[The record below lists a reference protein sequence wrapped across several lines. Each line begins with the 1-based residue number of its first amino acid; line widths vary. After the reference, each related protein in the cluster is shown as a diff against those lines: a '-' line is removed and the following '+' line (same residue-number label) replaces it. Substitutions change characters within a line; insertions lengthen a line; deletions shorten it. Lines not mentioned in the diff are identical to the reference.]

1 YGGKVIAMK
10 NLKDIRK
17 QGLNARLIRS
27 LLQAGIICVAV
38 YFVLYF
44 LIGHALSYYF
54 NHSDF
59 EERHLIKQVRSLQSY
74 VDKEQISS
82 TNLARLTAWE
92 KKQPLIFLE
101 LYHEGKCIYAS
112 PEQATDAVAVDFVEE
127 NSTAASFLYPV
138 KLQDMDVEAWV
149 YSDFFYQYYNIGTAV
164 AFVVAVILFFILF
177 LRSVRQL
184 IQYICQLTDDMQ
196 IIEGGDLDH
205 EAVIKGD
212 DELTDLAK
220 SMNSMRLSFKT
231 QMQEEQKLYENNK
244 NMITQMS
251 HDLRTP
257 LTSLMLYTDIVKHR
271 RYKDESELQECLDKI
286 DEKAHQIKY
295 RSDHLF
301 EYALAEHSAIQEK
314 TLTCE
319 QAFDKWI
326 VTITK
331 ELEDAGFTVDLSRHW
346 GSESVL
352 VCREYLERIADNIVS
367 NIIKYADL
375 EELVLIRT
383 INSDSQSGLFFS
395 NGCGVDLEKADSHGV
410 GLESIRE
417 MMMRM
422 NGSCYIGQT
431 NNRFELTLLFPY
443 VHEVA

>member
-1 YGGKVIAMK
+1 MK
-10 NLKDIRK
+10 NLKDISRK

-44 LIGHALSYYF
+44 LIGQALSYYF

-59 EERHLIKQVRSLQSY
+59 EEKRLIKQVRSLQSY
-74 VDKEQISS
+74 IDKEEISS
-82 TNLARLTAWE
+82 SNLAKLETWE

-101 LYHEGKCIYAS
+101 LYREGKCLYAS
-112 PEQATDAVAVDFVEE
+112 PEQATDAVAIDFVEE
-127 NSTAASFLYPV
+127 TSTVDSSLYPIR
-138 KLQDMDVEAWV
+138 LQDMDVEAWV

-164 AFVVAVILFFILF
+164 AFIAAVVLFFILF

-184 IQYICQLTDDMQ
+184 IQYICQLTDDMH

-205 EAVIKGD
+205 EAAIKGN

-231 QMQEEQKLYENNK
+231 QMREEQKLYENNK

-257 LTSLMLYTDIVKHR
+257 LTSLMLYTDIVKQH
-271 RYKDESELQECLDKI
+271 RYKDERELQECLDKI

-301 EYALAEHSAIQEK
+301 EYALAEHSTCQEK

-319 QAFDKWI
+319 QAFDKW
-326 VTITK
+326 VMKMTK
-331 ELEDAGFTVDLSRHW
+331 ELEDAGFSVDQSRHW
-346 GSESVL
+346 NPESVC
-352 VCREYLERIADNIVS
+352 VCQEYLERIADNIVS
-367 NIIKYADL
+367 NIIKYADS
-375 EELVLIRT
+375 EEPVLIRT
-383 INSDSQSGLFFS
+383 TNSGSQCGFFFS

-422 NGSCYIGQT
+422 NGSCYIEQT
-431 NNRFELTLLFPY
+431 NDRFELTLLFPY
-443 VHEVA
+443 VREGA